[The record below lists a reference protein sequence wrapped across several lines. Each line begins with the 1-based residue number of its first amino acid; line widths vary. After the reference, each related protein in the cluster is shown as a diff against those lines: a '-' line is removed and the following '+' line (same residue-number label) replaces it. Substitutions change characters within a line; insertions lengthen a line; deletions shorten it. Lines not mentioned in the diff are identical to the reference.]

1 MEFHIAITDTR
12 PQLEAVEDAMFDVD
26 SNALVDLD
34 PSGSTLRISSFV
46 TIEDLID
53 VMQRTGWTIAPDQVV
68 QLPTI
73 CCGGCGG

>member
-1 MEFHIAITDTR
+1 MEFHIAITGAH
-12 PQLEAVEDAMFDVD
+12 PELEAVEDAMFDVD

-46 TIEDLID
+46 TIEDLVDI
-53 VMQRTGWTIAPDQVV
+53 MRRTGWTVAPEQVV

-73 CCGGCGG
+73 CCGGCSG

>member
-1 MEFHIAITDTR
+1 MEFHIAIADTR
-12 PQLEAVEDAMFDVD
+12 PPLEAIEDAMFDVD

-53 VMQRTGWTIAPDQVV
+53 VMQRTGWTVAPEQVV

-73 CCGGCGG
+73 CCGGCSG

>member
-1 MEFHIAITDTR
+1 MEFHIAITGAR
-12 PQLEAVEDAMFDVD
+12 PELEAVEDAMFDVD

-46 TIEDLID
+46 TIEDLVDI
-53 VMQRTGWTIAPDQVV
+53 MRRTGWTVAPEQVV

-73 CCGGCGG
+73 CCGGCSG

>member
-1 MEFHIAITDTR
+1 MVFLFAFTDTR
-12 PQLEAVEDAMFDVD
+12 APLVAVEDAMFDVD

-53 VMQRTGWTIAPDQVV
+53 VMQRTGWTVAPEQVV

-73 CCGGCGG
+73 CCGGCSG